1 MAPSGRRGGMGM
13 VNLEDGTS
21 TTRLNPVQVKNS
33 DGTSLTGVVETYAG
47 THHTVY
53 LKSDGTVW
61 ATGKN
66 NAGQLGD
73 GTNTDKSNPI
83 FMMGNIAS
91 LSDQPV
97 QSTSTNNSPTNL
109 APTAPLTIAENQPI
123 GSTVG
128 DFNATDPDT
137 SVTLTYHLVSGVGDG
152 NNSLFTMESNG
163 TLKTATTFDYES
175 NASSYSIR
183 VQVKDEYN
191 ATSEQTFTVSITN
204 TNEAPII
211 ADNIAD
217 LSVSYLE
224 NSGAIT
230 ISNTWD
236 RTFGG
241 SGEESLVDGLVIPS
255 GGYLFVGSSDSNST
269 GSKRKTARGY

>member
-1 MAPSGRRGGMGM
+1 
-13 VNLEDGTS
+13 
-21 TTRLNPVQVKNS
+21 
-33 DGTSLTGVVETYAG
+33 
-47 THHTVY
+47 
-53 LKSDGTVW
+53 
-61 ATGKN
+61 
-66 NAGQLGD
+66 
-73 GTNTDKSNPI
+73 
-83 FMMGNIAS
+83 
-91 LSDQPV
+91 
-97 QSTSTNNSPTNL
+97 
-109 APTAPLTIAENQPI
+109 
-123 GSTVG
+123 
-128 DFNATDPDT
+128 ATDPDINA
-137 SVTLTYHLVSGVGDG
+137 TLTYHLVSGVGDD

-163 TLKTATTFDYES
+163 SLKTTTTFDYES

-191 ATSEQTFTVSITN
+191 ATSEQTFTVSIAN
-204 TNEAPII
+204 INEAPII

-269 GSKRKTARGY
+269 GSKSENSKGDTDFWAIKISSSGHQVWDKTYGGSGKDICNSVTATNDGGYLLAGSSNSPISGDKSENSRGYDDFWIVKIDENGSKIWDKRYGGNAKDISYKAIQLN